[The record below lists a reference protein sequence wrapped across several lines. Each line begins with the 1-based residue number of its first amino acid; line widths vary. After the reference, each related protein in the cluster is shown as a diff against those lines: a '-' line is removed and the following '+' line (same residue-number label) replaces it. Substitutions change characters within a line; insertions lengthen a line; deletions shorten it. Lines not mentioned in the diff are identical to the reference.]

1 MVSYEIDSF
10 SWKPRLVLI
19 EKTIGSR
26 TSRRIQRLRCS
37 TTDGEHDSEF
47 ISGKPII
54 TMSDNAIDRFFGY
67 LNWLFNPFH
76 GLKTTE
82 VYDLIGTSSLTE
94 NALYLNLGYWR
105 DADTIDEASEEL
117 ALLVAKRGGMAPGDT
132 VLDCGYGFGDQD
144 ILWAGKMKPE
154 KIIGLNITTSQVER
168 ARMKVAD
175 AGLDKSIDLR
185 EGSAT
190 EMPIENES
198 IDLVVSV
205 ESAFHYRTRE
215 DFFKEAFRVLR
226 PGGRLVTADIL
237 PTTNSAN
244 PFHRIEQ
251 WLSWNLVAGKFNIPQ
266 ENYYL
271 IPSYSNKLSN
281 AGFVN
286 IDIKS
291 IRDEVY
297 EPLHDY
303 LSKNRTFLG
312 KMHPLAKIMA
322 QLTLNRSAESVYAG
336 LDYILSYSEKP

>member
-1 MVSYEIDSF
+1 
-10 SWKPRLVLI
+10 
-19 EKTIGSR
+19 
-26 TSRRIQRLRCS
+26 
-37 TTDGEHDSEF
+37 
-47 ISGKPII
+47 
-54 TMSDNAIDRFFGY
+54 MSDNTIDRFFGY

-105 DADTIDEASEEL
+105 DVDTIDEASEEL
-117 ALLVAKRGGMAPGDT
+117 ALLVAKRGGMGPGDT

-144 ILWAGKMKPE
+144 ILWARNMKPE
-154 KIIGLNITTSQVER
+154 KIIGLNITNSQVER
-168 ARMKVAD
+168 ARMNVAD
-175 AGLDKSIDLR
+175 AGLEKFIDLR

-215 DFFKEAFRVLR
+215 DFFNEAFRVLR

-237 PTTNSAN
+237 PTIN
-244 PFHRIEQ
+244 PDNLFGQIEH
-251 WLSWNLVAGKFNIPQ
+251 WISWSLVAGKFNIPQ

-271 IPSYSNKLSN
+271 IPSYNNKLSK

-291 IRDEVY
+291 IRDDVY
-297 EPLHDY
+297 IPLHEY
-303 LSKNRTFLG
+303 LSKNQTFVG
-312 KMHPLAKIMA
+312 KLHPLAKILA
-322 QLTLNRSAESVYAG
+322 QLTLNRPAESVYAG
-336 LDYILSYSEKP
+336 LDYILSYSIKP

>member
-1 MVSYEIDSF
+1 
-10 SWKPRLVLI
+10 
-19 EKTIGSR
+19 
-26 TSRRIQRLRCS
+26 
-37 TTDGEHDSEF
+37 
-47 ISGKPII
+47 
-54 TMSDNAIDRFFGY
+54 MSNNKIDRFFGY

-105 DADTIDEASEEL
+105 DVDTIDEASEEL
-117 ALLVAKRGGMAPGDT
+117 ALLVAKRGGMGPGDT

-144 ILWAGKMKPE
+144 ILWARNMKPE
-154 KIIGLNITTSQVER
+154 KIIGLNITNSQVER
-168 ARMKVAD
+168 ARMNVAD
-175 AGLDKSIDLR
+175 AGLEKLIDLR

-215 DFFKEAFRVLR
+215 DFFNEAFRVLR

-237 PTTNSAN
+237 PTIN
-244 PFHRIEQ
+244 PDNLFGQIEH
-251 WLSWNLVAGKFNIPQ
+251 WISWSLVAGKFNIPQ

-271 IPSYSNKLSN
+271 IPSYNNKLSK

-291 IRDEVY
+291 IRDDVY
-297 EPLHDY
+297 IPLHEY
-303 LSKNRTFLG
+303 LSKNQTFVG
-312 KMHPLAKIMA
+312 KLHPLAKILA

-336 LDYILSYSEKP
+336 LDYILSYSKKP

>member
-1 MVSYEIDSF
+1 
-10 SWKPRLVLI
+10 
-19 EKTIGSR
+19 
-26 TSRRIQRLRCS
+26 
-37 TTDGEHDSEF
+37 
-47 ISGKPII
+47 
-54 TMSDNAIDRFFGY
+54 MSDNTIDRFFGY

-105 DADTIDEASEEL
+105 DVDTIDEASEEL
-117 ALLVAKRGGMAPGDT
+117 ALLVAKRGGMGPGDT

-144 ILWAGKMKPE
+144 ILWARNMKPE
-154 KIIGLNITTSQVER
+154 KIIGLNITNSQVER
-168 ARMKVAD
+168 ARMNVAD
-175 AGLDKSIDLR
+175 AGLEKLIDLR

-215 DFFKEAFRVLR
+215 DFFNEAFRVLR

-237 PTTNSAN
+237 PTIN
-244 PFHRIEQ
+244 PDNLFGQIEH
-251 WLSWNLVAGKFNIPQ
+251 WISWSLVAGKFNIPQ

-271 IPSYSNKLSN
+271 IPSYNNKLSK

-291 IRDEVY
+291 IRDDVY
-297 EPLHDY
+297 IPLHEY
-303 LSKNRTFLG
+303 LSKNQTFVG
-312 KMHPLAKIMA
+312 KLHPLAKILA
-322 QLTLNRSAESVYAG
+322 QLTLNRPAESVYAG
-336 LDYILSYSEKP
+336 LDYILSYSIKP

>member
-1 MVSYEIDSF
+1 
-10 SWKPRLVLI
+10 
-19 EKTIGSR
+19 
-26 TSRRIQRLRCS
+26 
-37 TTDGEHDSEF
+37 
-47 ISGKPII
+47 
-54 TMSDNAIDRFFGY
+54 MSDNTIDRFFGY
-67 LNWLFNPFH
+67 LNWLFNAFH

-105 DADTIDEASEEL
+105 DVDTIDEASEEL
-117 ALLVAKRGGMAPGDT
+117 ALLVAKRGGMGPCDT

-144 ILWAGKMKPE
+144 ILWARNMKPE
-154 KIIGLNITTSQVER
+154 KIIGLNITNSQVER
-168 ARMKVAD
+168 ARMNVAD
-175 AGLDKSIDLR
+175 AGLEKFIDLR

-215 DFFKEAFRVLR
+215 DFFNEAFRVLR

-237 PTTNSAN
+237 PTIN
-244 PFHRIEQ
+244 PDNLFGQIEH
-251 WLSWNLVAGKFNIPQ
+251 WISWSLVAGKFNIPQ

-271 IPSYSNKLSN
+271 IPSYNNKLSK

-291 IRDEVY
+291 IRDDVY
-297 EPLHDY
+297 IPLHEY
-303 LSKNRTFLG
+303 LSKNQTFVG
-312 KMHPLAKIMA
+312 KLHPLAKILA
-322 QLTLNRSAESVYAG
+322 QLTLNRPAESVYAG
-336 LDYILSYSEKP
+336 LDYILSYSIKP

>member
-1 MVSYEIDSF
+1 M
-10 SWKPRLVLI
+10 
-19 EKTIGSR
+19 
-26 TSRRIQRLRCS
+26 
-37 TTDGEHDSEF
+37 
-47 ISGKPII
+47 GKQII
-54 TMSDNAIDRFFGY
+54 TMSDNTIDRFFGY

-105 DADTIDEASEEL
+105 DVDTIDEASEEL
-117 ALLVAKRGGMAPGDT
+117 ALLVAKRGGMGPCDT

-144 ILWAGKMKPE
+144 ILWARNMKPE
-154 KIIGLNITTSQVER
+154 KIIGLNITNSQVER
-168 ARMKVAD
+168 ARMNVAD
-175 AGLDKSIDLR
+175 AGLEKFIDLR

-215 DFFKEAFRVLR
+215 DFFNEAFRVLR

-237 PTTNSAN
+237 PTIN
-244 PFHRIEQ
+244 PDNLFGQIEH
-251 WLSWNLVAGKFNIPQ
+251 WISWSLVAGKFNIPQ

-271 IPSYSNKLSN
+271 IPSYNNKLSK

-291 IRDEVY
+291 IRDDVY
-297 EPLHDY
+297 IPLHEY
-303 LSKNRTFLG
+303 LSKNQTFVG
-312 KMHPLAKIMA
+312 KLHPLAKILA
-322 QLTLNRSAESVYAG
+322 QLTLNRPAESVYAG
-336 LDYILSYSEKP
+336 LDYILSYSIKP

>member
-1 MVSYEIDSF
+1 M
-10 SWKPRLVLI
+10 
-19 EKTIGSR
+19 
-26 TSRRIQRLRCS
+26 
-37 TTDGEHDSEF
+37 
-47 ISGKPII
+47 GKQII
-54 TMSDNAIDRFFGY
+54 TMSDNTIDRFFGY

-105 DADTIDEASEEL
+105 DVDTIDEASEEL
-117 ALLVAKRGGMAPGDT
+117 ALLVAKRGGMGPCDT

-144 ILWAGKMKPE
+144 ILWARNMKPE
-154 KIIGLNITTSQVER
+154 KIIGLNITNSQVER
-168 ARMKVAD
+168 ARMNVAD
-175 AGLDKSIDLR
+175 AGLEKFIDLR

-215 DFFKEAFRVLR
+215 DFFNEAFRVLR

-237 PTTNSAN
+237 PTIN
-244 PFHRIEQ
+244 PDNIFGQIEH
-251 WLSWNLVAGKFNIPQ
+251 WMSWSLVAGKFNIPH

-271 IPSYSNKLSN
+271 IPSYNNKLSK

-291 IRDEVY
+291 IRDDVY
-297 EPLHDY
+297 IPLHEY
-303 LSKNRTFLG
+303 LSKHQTFVG
-312 KMHPLAKIMA
+312 KLHPLAKILA
-322 QLTLNRSAESVYAG
+322 QLTLNRPAESVYAG
-336 LDYILSYSEKP
+336 LDYILSYSIKP

>member
-1 MVSYEIDSF
+1 
-10 SWKPRLVLI
+10 
-19 EKTIGSR
+19 
-26 TSRRIQRLRCS
+26 
-37 TTDGEHDSEF
+37 
-47 ISGKPII
+47 
-54 TMSDNAIDRFFGY
+54 MSDNTTDRFFRY

-105 DADTIDEASEEL
+105 DVDTIDEASEEL
-117 ALLVAKRGGMAPGDT
+117 ALLVAKRGGMGPGDT

-144 ILWAGKMKPE
+144 ILWARNLKPE
-154 KIIGLNITTSQVER
+154 KIIGLNITNSQVKR
-168 ARMKVAD
+168 ARINVAD
-175 AGLDKSIDLR
+175 AGLEKSIDLR

-237 PTTNSAN
+237 PTKN
-244 PFHRIEQ
+244 PENLFSQIEH
-251 WLSWNLVAGKFNIPQ
+251 WLSWSLVAGKFNIPQ

-271 IPSYSNKLSN
+271 IPSYYKKLSK

-291 IRDEVY
+291 IRDDVY
-297 EPLHDY
+297 IPLHEY
-303 LSKNRTFLG
+303 LSRNQSFVG
-312 KMHPLAKIMA
+312 KLHPLAKILA

-336 LDYILSYSEKP
+336 LDYILSYSIKP

>member
-1 MVSYEIDSF
+1 
-10 SWKPRLVLI
+10 
-19 EKTIGSR
+19 
-26 TSRRIQRLRCS
+26 
-37 TTDGEHDSEF
+37 
-47 ISGKPII
+47 
-54 TMSDNAIDRFFGY
+54 MSDNTIDRFFGY

-105 DADTIDEASEEL
+105 DVDTIDEASEEL
-117 ALLVAKRGGMAPGDT
+117 ALLVAKRGGMAPSDT

-144 ILWAGKMKPE
+144 ILWARNMKPE
-154 KIIGLNITTSQVER
+154 KIIGLNITNSQVER
-168 ARMKVAD
+168 ARMNVAD
-175 AGLDKSIDLR
+175 AGLEKSIDLR

-190 EMPIENES
+190 EMSIENES

-237 PTTNSAN
+237 PTINSDN
-244 PFHRIEQ
+244 LFSRIEQ
-251 WLSWNLVAGKFNIPQ
+251 WISWNLVAGKFNIPH

-271 IPSYSNKLSN
+271 IPAYNDKLSK

-291 IRDEVY
+291 IRDDVY
-297 EPLHDY
+297 IPLHEY
-303 LSKNRTFLG
+303 LSRNQTFVG
-312 KMHPLAKIMA
+312 KLHPLAKILA
-322 QLTLNRSAESVYAG
+322 QLTLNRSAESVYCG
-336 LDYILSYSEKP
+336 LDYILSYSKKP